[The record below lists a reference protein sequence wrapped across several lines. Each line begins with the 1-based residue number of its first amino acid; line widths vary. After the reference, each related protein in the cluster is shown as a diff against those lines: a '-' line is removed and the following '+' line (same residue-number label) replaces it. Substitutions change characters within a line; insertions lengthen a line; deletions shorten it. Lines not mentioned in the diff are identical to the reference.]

1 MHSHDQRQATRALL
15 ALALLTWANWTLA
28 SNVMPPPLPPGASQ
42 IRMDAGAA
50 PEERK
55 RSERAHHHKGHF
67 KKDFTRDDTLDE
79 PPIKPGNS
87 SSGNPPKD
95 KPNPGSSFRGQ
106 QQ

>member
-42 IRMDAGAA
+42 IRMDVGAS
-50 PEERK
+50 PVERK
-55 RSERAHHHKGHF
+55 RNERAHHHKGHF
-67 KKDFTRDDTLDE
+67 KKDFTRDDTLDVL
-79 PPIKPGNS
+79 PVKPGNPS
-87 SSGNPPKD
+87 PGSPPKD
-95 KPNPGSSFRGQ
+95 KPSPGGPFRGQ